1 MADTTPGNLTFQL
14 ILGQQ
19 SEPVL
24 AEVSGMSKE
33 SWLTQ
38 LQKFVCEQ
46 LQKCVCLRVR
56 ARMETEEATR
66 AVCWWLSLCL
76 GE

>member
-1 MADTTPGNLTFQL
+1 MNKTGDTLGLMVQRVRSEALGLMADTTPGNLTFQL

-33 SWLTQ
+33 S
-38 LQKFVCEQ
+38 
-46 LQKCVCLRVR
+46 
-56 ARMETEEATR
+56 
-66 AVCWWLSLCL
+66 
-76 GE
+76 